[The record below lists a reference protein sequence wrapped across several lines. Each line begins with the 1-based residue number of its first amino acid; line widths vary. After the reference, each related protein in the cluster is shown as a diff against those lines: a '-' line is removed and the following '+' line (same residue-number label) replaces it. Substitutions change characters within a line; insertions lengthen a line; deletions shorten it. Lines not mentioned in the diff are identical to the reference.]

1 MTIPTTRLKVVI
13 THWVHDDVLQFLGQH
28 CSIVPNTTRET
39 LPREDVLAR
48 CSDADGVIVF
58 MPDLVDEDFLDHC
71 PRLKVI
77 AAALKGFDNIDVVA
91 CQQRGIAFS
100 YAPDLLTVPTAEL
113 AVALL
118 LTLGRS
124 VLPGDRLVRSGSFQ
138 GWQPILYGKG
148 LFGST
153 VGILGMGAIGRA
165 IAVRLSGFECQLQ
178 YHDPVVSSL
187 KESFGLDL
195 LHVPLPDLLALSDFL
210 ILAAPLTA
218 DTFHILDE
226 HAIARMKPGAYLINI
241 CRGSVV
247 DEEALARGIES
258 GQLAGYASDVF
269 EFEDWSRQ
277 NRPQYVN
284 PDLLL
289 QHDRTVFTPHLG
301 SAVDAIRRDIAMEA
315 ARAVVANLFSS

>member
-1 MTIPTTRLKVVI
+1 MSMPMDRPKVVI
-13 THWVHDDVLQFLGQH
+13 THWVHDDVLHFLGQH
-28 CSIVPNTTRET
+28 YNVVANTTRET
-39 LPREDVLAR
+39 LPREDILAR

-58 MPDLVDEDFLDHC
+58 MPDQVDEKFLDRC
-71 PRLKVI
+71 QRLKVI
-77 AAALKGFDNIDVVA
+77 AAALKGFDNIDVDV
-91 CQQRGIAFS
+91 CQRRGITFS
-100 YAPDLLTVPTAEL
+100 YVPDLLTVPTAEL

-118 LTLGRS
+118 LALGRS
-124 VLPGDRLVRSGSFQ
+124 MLPGDRLVRSGSFQ
-138 GWQPILYGKG
+138 GWRPILYGKG

-165 IAVRLSGFECQLQ
+165 IAVRLSGFGCQLQ
-178 YHDPVVSSL
+178 YHDPAVSSL
-187 KESFGLDL
+187 KECFGLNI
-195 LHVPLPDLLALSDFL
+195 LHVPLPDLLARSDFL
-210 ILAAPLTA
+210 VLAAPLTA
-218 DTFHILDE
+218 DTFHIIDE
-226 HAIARMKPGAYLINI
+226 HAIARIKPGAYLINI

-247 DEEALARGIES
+247 DEEAVARGIEI

-301 SAVDAIRRDIAMEA
+301 SAVDDIRRDIAMEA
-315 ARAVVANLFSS
+315 ARAVVSILY